1 MLQETLREFQMN
13 EAIEKAK
20 RGEERRKY
28 WESKDKTSSAQPKNR
43 NSRSHSNDEYETDA
57 YEIDRNDNL
66 RGYDPV
72 SEDDMKD
79 NGMSRYMENYD
90 EEGWY

>member
-20 RGEERRKY
+20 REEERRKY
-28 WESKDKTSSAQPKNR
+28 WESKEKTSSAQSKKR
-43 NSRSHSNDEYETDA
+43 NSRSHSNDEDDTDDYETK
-57 YEIDRNDNL
+57 RKDNL

-72 SEDDMKD
+72 SEDDMED